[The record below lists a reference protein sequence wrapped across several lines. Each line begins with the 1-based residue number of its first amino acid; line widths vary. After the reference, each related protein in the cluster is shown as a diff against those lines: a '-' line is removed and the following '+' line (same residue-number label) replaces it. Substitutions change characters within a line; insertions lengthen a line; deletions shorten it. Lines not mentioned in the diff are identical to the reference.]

1 MAPQTIEAIKNK
13 ETRGCIMRALAL
25 SKFRAIS
32 SHTLQM
38 SLIEKDTDIMPQLYY
53 LADKGYITVVDVKQD
68 NLTGIDYLVNLTA
81 KGVDLIEGNIQTDPG
96 IAL

>member
-1 MAPQTIEAIKNK
+1 MASQTIEVLKNK

-68 NLTGIDYLVNLTA
+68 NLTGIDYLINLTA
-81 KGVDLIEGNIQTDPG
+81 RGVDLIEGSIGDDPG
-96 IAL
+96 ITL

>member
-53 LADKGYITVVDVKQD
+53 LADKGYITVVDVRQD
-68 NLTGIDYLVNLTA
+68 NLAGIDYLVNLTA
-81 KGVDLIEGNIQTDPG
+81 RGVDLIEFSIPSDPG